1 MELGTTRKAS
11 QSPVMAPREAGG
23 SGGGLELLM
32 SRCARVDAIWL
43 MTCSLAGGA
52 VVAEVAF
59 EMTKGESRLCV
70 KPTSQAATD
79 RVSEICR
86 AGEGVREMLSRLCWE
101 KVKMCARA
109 LSATVPELARL
120 GKTLTQGLAGSA
132 VANVSY
138 RRCARE
144 CHVNA

>member
-1 MELGTTRKAS
+1 
-11 QSPVMAPREAGG
+11 MAPREAGG

-70 KPTSQAATD
+70 KPTSQADKDLQAVRWRMSLTDGVLENAT
-79 RVSEICR
+79 
-86 AGEGVREMLSRLCWE
+86 
-101 KVKMCARA
+101 
-109 LSATVPELARL
+109 
-120 GKTLTQGLAGSA
+120 
-132 VANVSY
+132 
-138 RRCARE
+138 
-144 CHVNA
+144 